1 MIDKLKTFTHSAYIE
16 FMKLLRRKYQIITL
30 SEAPTA
36 KPPYL
41 ILTHDV
47 DLSLGSA
54 VDMAILEYTLG
65 LRATYFV
72 LFSSKLYNLLES
84 AGNSRIR
91 MIKFL
96 NHEVGLHYDLKAYIQ
111 YEDFTFPLKLEVG
124 ALGMQ
129 IGQEVASISMHKPEM
144 AEINPFLDVPPLLCA
159 QNPKFYDLYVSD
171 SYRAWNYE
179 YLEKLLSLEYD
190 RVKLSLHPGL
200 WIDEE
205 VDRRTAISK
214 VLERSGGERHYKYM
228 EEMLDYWNQHPK
240 VKAYESNS

>member
-1 MIDKLKTFTHSAYIE
+1 MRFLQT
-16 FMKLLRRKYQIITL
+16 KYQIIPL
-30 SEAPTA
+30 SEALETE
-36 KPPYL
+36 PPYL

-47 DLSLGSA
+47 DLSLASA
-54 VDMAILEYTLG
+54 LDIAKIEYALDIQ
-65 LRATYFV
+65 ATYFI
-72 LFSSKLYNLLES
+72 LFSSKLYNIFES
-84 AGNSRIR
+84 AGNSRLR

-96 NHEVGLHYDLKAYIQ
+96 KHEIGLHYDLKAYRQ

-129 IGQEVASISMHKPEM
+129 IGQEVSSISMHQPEI
-144 AEINPFLDVPPLLCA
+144 EESNPFLNVPPLLCA

-171 SYRAWNYE
+171 SYRAWDYE

-200 WIDEE
+200 WTDEE
-205 VDRRTAISK
+205 VDRGGAISN
-214 VLERSGGERHYKYM
+214 VLERSGMERHYKYM

-240 VKAYESNS
+240 VEAYESNS